1 MITLAPLNDL
11 ESTALIAEL
20 LGPDES
26 AAGLTGQIAERAAG
40 DPFFAQEIVRDL
52 ADREI
57 LTGRR
62 GAYFCPDWATDVS
75 VPVTLQAAIAARIDR
90 LDGGGQTDAECGR
103 RDRIAV

>member
-1 MITLAPLNDL
+1 MHVLLPVIPQTHFLVLVTYRPDHCGALSRTPGAQMITLAPLNDL

-57 LTGRR
+57 LTVGEER
-62 GAYFCPDWATDVS
+62 TS
-75 VPVTLQAAIAARIDR
+75 VPIGPLT
-90 LDGGGQTDAECGR
+90 
-103 RDRIAV
+103 